1 MPIAGAMVILF
12 SIIGIIIEV
21 IQMLKSPI
29 EYFRDWFN
37 YLEIVMFLSSFIFAW
52 VFITTCFCPAP
63 WQWQIGSLG
72 LFLGWIDM
80 VKHLKKVPFVGI
92 YPFVYLNITY
102 RLIFISVLVVFL
114 VLAFAFSFYMLF
126 YDPNQIVNGIVSLNF
141 AHLIVVE

>member
-1 MPIAGAMVILF
+1 MPIAGAVVIIF

-21 IQMLKSPI
+21 IQMFKSPI
-29 EYFRDWFN
+29 EYFTDWFN
-37 YLEIVMFLSSFIFAW
+37 YLEVFMFLFSFIFAW
-52 VFITTCFCPAP
+52 VFTTTCFCPAP

-72 LFLGWIDM
+72 LFLAWIDM

-102 RLIFISVLVVFL
+102 KLLFILVLAVFL

-141 AHLIVVE
+141 AHLIVAE